1 MQSFAQPL
9 GDAVKRARG
18 EMNLTQRQVAERIG
32 ADVRTVLNIENYKGN
47 PKMQILFPLVR
58 ELQIDAREIFHPEMG
73 REYPAIRRLRFAVEA
88 CDEAEA
94 EALLPVI
101 ESMLKVLRGKNAVRI
116 EEERPKAE
124 KPAIP

>member
-73 REYPAIRRLRFAVEA
+73 REHPAIRRLRFAVEA

-124 KPAIP
+124 KPAVP